1 MSSDFDDVKPL
12 LNFLNHFPNSKSK
25 NKKQY
30 VLKYVWF
37 YILLWD
43 KYKKKSFYFFSHT
56 SSSPYYQFSFVNL
69 Y

>member
-30 VLKYVWF
+30 VLKYV
-37 YILLWD
+37 
-43 KYKKKSFYFFSHT
+43 
-56 SSSPYYQFSFVNL
+56 
-69 Y
+69 